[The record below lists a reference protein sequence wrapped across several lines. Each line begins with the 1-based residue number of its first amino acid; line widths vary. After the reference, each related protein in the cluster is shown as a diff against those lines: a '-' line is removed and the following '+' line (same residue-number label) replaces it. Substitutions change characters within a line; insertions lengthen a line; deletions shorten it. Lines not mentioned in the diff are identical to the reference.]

1 MAKSMANAW
10 MVRAERNGRLYDLFK
25 EEGLVAV
32 GWHEIG
38 SLENLR
44 SREAIASKVRTL
56 WPDWKSQ
63 SVAMAAGQ
71 LHRFRSE
78 IKTGDTVLTYD
89 PRRRVYLVGEI
100 SGDYRRDESVDPE
113 DPNIRP
119 VTWRG
124 EVSRDLL
131 SAASRNS
138 LGSISTLFQLA
149 PETLADVERALKS
162 NEPPVETVADEVEA
176 AEEDIFQNI
185 QAKALEFA
193 KDRVSNLH
201 WAQMQ
206 DLVAGLLRA
215 LGYKTRVSPAG
226 ADRGKDI
233 VASPDGFGFEAP
245 RIVVEVKHRKEAMGS
260 QAIRGFLGG
269 RHAQDKGLYVSTGG
283 FTKDA
288 YYEADRASIPLELM
302 TIDELVAALVANYD
316 KLDIETKQLLPLKRI
331 YWPA

>member
-1 MAKSMANAW
+1 MPNAW

-25 EEGLVAV
+25 EAGVVAI

-38 SLENLR
+38 SLEHLR
-44 SREAIASKVRTL
+44 TRDAIAAKVRAA
-56 WPDWKSQ
+56 WPDWKAQAQ
-63 SVAMAAGQ
+63 SMAVGQ
-71 LHRFRSE
+71 LHRFRNE
-78 IKTGDTVLTYD
+78 MKAGDAVLTYD

-100 SGDYRRDESVDPE
+100 AGDYRWDESVDPE
-113 DPNIRP
+113 DPNVRP
-119 VTWRG
+119 VKWRG

-138 LGSISTLFQLA
+138 LGAISTLFQLA
-149 PETLADVERALKS
+149 PETVEDIGRALQS
-162 NEPPVETVADEVEA
+162 NEPASENVTDELDAV
-176 AEEDIFQNI
+176 EEDIFQNI

-193 KDRVSNLH
+193 KDRVSSLD
-201 WAQMQ
+201 WSQMQ

-233 VASPDGFGFEAP
+233 VASPDGFGFESP

-260 QAIRGFLGG
+260 QAIRSFLGG
-269 RHAQDKGLYVSTGG
+269 RHNQDKGLYVSTGG

-302 TIDELVAALVANYD
+302 TIDELVAALIANYD
-316 KLDIETKQLLPLKRI
+316 RLDIETKQLLPLKRI